1 MGVRLYSTLG
11 GTVGYTVR
19 TSRPSRSS
27 LRRFRV
33 SIRRLMPSTVRSSSV
48 KRMGPAAAATMM
60 PMLHLPPMWSSTSLI
75 GHAPSRAAAVTA
87 MFLWDTKV
95 PPSATAI
102 SHR

>member
-11 GTVGYTVR
+11 GTIGYTVR

-27 LRRFRV
+27 LRRLRV

-75 GHAPSRAAAVTA
+75 GHASSWAAMGTA
-87 MFLWDTKV
+87 MFLWDMKV
-95 PPSATAI
+95 PPSVATI
-102 SHR
+102 RHR

>member
-75 GHAPSRAAAVTA
+75 GHAPS
-87 MFLWDTKV
+87 
-95 PPSATAI
+95 
-102 SHR
+102 